1 MTSESEELLSKRI
14 KQGKSARH
22 QILFN
27 KEQIDEALGLGF
39 KKIDVWRTLNDE
51 GKFTRTYNS
60 FLEAYNKLEN
70 IRRSPKKKETEK
82 PEPTKVDQKP
92 VEAENKKNKPFVKK
106 DKFIHDAK
114 PNPDELI

>member
-1 MTSESEELLSKRI
+1 MTNESEELLSKRI

-22 QILFN
+22 QILFH
-27 KEQIDEALGLGF
+27 KEQIDEALGQGF
-39 KKIDVWRTLNDE
+39 NKIDVWRTLNDE

-70 IRRSPKKKETEK
+70 ISRSPKTKGAEK
-82 PEPTKVDQKP
+82 PEPTKADQIP
-92 VEAENKKNKPFVKK
+92 IEAKNKKSKPFVKK
-106 DKFIHDAK
+106 KKFTHDAK

>member
-1 MTSESEELLSKRI
+1 MTNESELLSKRI

-22 QILFN
+22 QILFH
-27 KEQIDEALGLGF
+27 KEQIDEALGQGF
-39 KKIDVWRTLNDE
+39 NKIDVWRTLHDE

-70 IRRSPKKKETEK
+70 ISRTPKL
-82 PEPTKVDQKP
+82 DQTS
-92 VEAENKKNKPFVKK
+92 VEAKKTKNKPFVKK
-106 DKFIHDAK
+106 KKFTHDAK